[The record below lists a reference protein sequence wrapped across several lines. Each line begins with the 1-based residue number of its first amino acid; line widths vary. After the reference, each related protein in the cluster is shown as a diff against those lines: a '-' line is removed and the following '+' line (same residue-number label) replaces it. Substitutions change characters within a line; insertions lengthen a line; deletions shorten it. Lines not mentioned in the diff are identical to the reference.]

1 MDSYALHYAYLNTC
15 SWDWMVYKV
24 VGEASGI
31 FNDIAVFV
39 GVLHTTLSLE
49 VSLQWTAHLQKPV
62 GISLLK
68 ERNGLF
74 LDRLASSM
82 MDGIHLPCS
91 LACRD
96 IVSAWAVAACLR
108 LMPCVWAVA
117 HPALPHLTAAG
128 NLQGSLLALL
138 VQSKH
143 LRGVWGHWFIPPGR
157 VGSQLTPL
165 SSVTTERGSKCHIN
179 TSASCMECRTW
190 LLWPCAVSQMPTDP
204 WNATAGGQYPRS
216 GKGLYPPWKGS
227 TGADKSGT
235 SSLTF
240 LTATTF
246 EAFSCHPRRRCCC
259 RGCRSAPR
267 SGDRPRTAAAAA
279 SAPCPCEQ
287 GHS

>member
-1 MDSYALHYAYLNTC
+1 MDTYALHYAYLNTC

-82 MDGIHLPCS
+82 MDGTHLPCS

-108 LMPCVWAVA
+108 LMPCVWGVA
-117 HPALPHLTAAG
+117 HPETCSATPYCCWQPAGVFVSPPSAEQTSQRCLRALVHSSW
-128 NLQGSLLALL
+128 QGGKPADTL
-138 VQSKH
+138 V
-143 LRGVWGHWFIPPGR
+143 F
-157 VGSQLTPL
+157 
-165 SSVTTERGSKCHIN
+165 CDD
-179 TSASCMECRTW
+179 
-190 LLWPCAVSQMPTDP
+190 WPRQ
-204 WNATAGGQYPRS
+204 
-216 GKGLYPPWKGS
+216 
-227 TGADKSGT
+227 
-235 SSLTF
+235 
-240 LTATTF
+240 
-246 EAFSCHPRRRCCC
+246 
-259 RGCRSAPR
+259 
-267 SGDRPRTAAAAA
+267 
-279 SAPCPCEQ
+279 
-287 GHS
+287 